1 MRSFT
6 ASLFQTTYQG
16 DRQFEQIALHSCTHK
31 GNDVT
36 RLGIFV
42 GENNWTFFNEIYDD
56 LSRHYSAEVFKPK
69 IYRVPVLQ
77 GRINRWAFQNAVR
90 SLLRNTDICF
100 FEWAGDL
107 LVAASRLPKKAK
119 IVARLHSFELYR
131 WAPMINWFAVD
142 KIILLS
148 RAMKRNFLELYPEHE
163 HKIEIVHNG
172 RSLKKFQPPKDR
184 KFEFTIGMLGHIA
197 PIKRVY
203 EAVLTLHGLVQN
215 GHPARLRI
223 AGRPADD
230 YRYFIA
236 LQRVVKDLHLD
247 GHVFFD
253 GYITDTAS
261 WLKTIDIFIS
271 NSYWEGQQVAL
282 LEAMASGCYCLSHFW
297 SGADEMLP
305 LENLYVTDAN
315 LQRKLVEYAMM
326 PDADKAESQS
336 LLRDMACEKFDIEQT
351 KIRIRQVID
360 QLGKPS

>member
-1 MRSFT
+1 
-6 ASLFQTTYQG
+6 
-16 DRQFEQIALHSCTHK
+16 
-31 GNDVT
+31 VT

-69 IYRVPVLQ
+69 TYRIPVLQ
-77 GRINRWAFQNAVR
+77 GRLNRWALQNAVQ

-100 FEWAGDL
+100 FEWASDL

-148 RAMKRNFLELYPEHE
+148 RAMKRNFVELYPEHQ
-163 HKIEIVHNG
+163 HKIEIIHNG
-172 RSLKKFQPPKDR
+172 RSLSKFQPPKNR
-184 KFEFTIGMLGHIA
+184 KFGFTIGMLGHIA

-203 EAVLTLHGLVQN
+203 EAVLTLHGLVQS
-215 GHPARLRI
+215 GCPAKLRI

-236 LQRVVKDLHLD
+236 LQRVVRELNLQNR
-247 GHVFFD
+247 VFFD
-253 GYITDTAS
+253 GFITDTSS
-261 WLKTIDIFIS
+261 WLQTIDIFIS

-305 LENLYVTDAN
+305 PENLYVTDAD
-315 LQRKLVEYAMM
+315 LQKKLIEYAML
-326 PDADKAESQS
+326 PDVEKAASQTM
-336 LLRDMACEKFDIEQT
+336 LRDIACEKFDIEQT
-351 KIRIRQVID
+351 KTQIRQVID
-360 QLGKPS
+360 QLANSSS